1 VSDLLSDIGVF
12 GLKGLIFGLF
22 LAGVWSALNR
32 YTKFDDHQHMFRLG
46 NFRLT
51 RLRLALII
59 AQGVA
64 MVPLLGAS
72 TEGDTALD
80 LKWLVGGG
88 VAIIGFFWAV
98 RFLVDKFV
106 NKKAVSLHDM
116 YKLNDAPSI
125 AQSGFYVAAGILAKA
140 SLSGTAPSVAEGIAA
155 SCTFL
160 FIGIGLLL
168 GIYAALSH
176 RADLSEHIN
185 KHNNVAAGTI
195 SAGLMIGFA
204 LAINGGIAGN
214 FEDWSS
220 SFSGFGK
227 SVALSVVLLYIAYK
241 LTNKFVIKS
250 SITKVVNDY
259 KMVCDRDKLSESLSA
274 NASITKVVSAG
285 DGETLPDCE
294 SILNRART
302 IAVFV
307 IVLGLAFGSIIL

>member
-1 VSDLLSDIGVF
+1 MNDLLSDIGVF
-12 GLKGLIFGLF
+12 GLKGLIFALF
-22 LAGVWSALNR
+22 LAGVWAALNK
-32 YTKFDDHQHMFRLG
+32 YTKFDDHQHMYRLG

-59 AQGVA
+59 AQGLA
-64 MVPLLGAS
+64 MVPLLGAT
-72 TEGDTALD
+72 TEGNTALD
-80 LKWLVGGG
+80 LKWLLGGG
-88 VAIIGFFWAV
+88 LAIIVLFWAV
-98 RFLVDKFV
+98 RFLVDKLV

-116 YKLNDAPSI
+116 YKLNDAPSL
-125 AQSGFYVAAGILAKA
+125 AQSGFYIAVGILAKA

-160 FIGIGLLL
+160 VIGIGLLL

-176 RADLSEHIN
+176 RSNLSEHIN

-204 LAINGGIAGN
+204 LAINGGIAGD
-214 FEDWSS
+214 FEDWGT
-220 SFSGFGK
+220 SFDGFAK
-227 SVALSVVLLYIAYK
+227 SVVLSVVLLYIAYK

-250 SITKVVNDY
+250 SITQVVSDY
-259 KMVCDRDKLSESLSA
+259 KMVCDRDELAETLPA
-274 NASITKVVSAG
+274 NASLDKVVSTD
-285 DGETLPDCE
+285 DGETLPDKE

-307 IVLGLAFGSIIL
+307 TVLGLAFGSIIL